1 MELNY
6 KKCGENYKR
15 FLRVRANTWDAQ
27 EPAWKISMQKFQSMG
42 SLMEDMNINE
52 NGRNQMKRDL
62 RSSHLL
68 YSSIQQDITVPLFN
82 LLILNTAYARIVLTI
97 SVDKTSIFLKITFQ
111 RDLALPPQTQRRS
124 QNLR

>member
-15 FLRVRANTWDAQ
+15 FLRVGANTWDAQ

-52 NGRNQMKRDL
+52 NGRNQMKR
-62 RSSHLL
+62 HFGVPTF
-68 YSSIQQDITVPLFN
+68 SIHLFN
-82 LLILNTAYARIVLTI
+82 RT
-97 SVDKTSIFLKITFQ
+97 
-111 RDLALPPQTQRRS
+111 
-124 QNLR
+124 